1 MRPLARFS
9 INNSVL
15 VHMLIAALL
24 LMGTWSFIQ
33 LPREL
38 MSEIAFNWVFIRVDL
53 PSAAPQ
59 EIETQIALPVEAAIE
74 RVQEVSSVTVRCK
87 EGYVFFSVKFE
98 QIADD
103 DFDTAYQQLKDEVG
117 TVALPDDAEDPY
129 WVNFSSQDFV
139 PMVQV
144 VIAGEL
150 PKGELFDLAERVRE
164 GVEDIDGIGK
174 IEVGGISEREVH
186 VDVDPDALAAAHM
199 SLMEIGAA
207 LQASNINVPGGL
219 MSVGRSE
226 VLLRTVGAFS
236 AVGEVDEVVVRSG
249 TGGVVQIRDVAQ
261 VSDTWRKARVLT
273 RFEGE
278 PAVTLSV
285 SKQAGGNSIDLIAQI
300 RELTDRFNT
309 QLTEDDSKAR
319 LSITG
324 DTSIQI
330 HTLLQDL
337 QQNAL
342 LGMVLVVLVL
352 WLFLGLRTA
361 LLTAI
366 GIPLAF
372 LATFTFMWWSGETL
386 NGNSLFGLVLVL
398 GIIVDDAIVLVENA
412 VRHRAM
418 GKSRKDAVIDGVGE
432 VGVPITAAIL
442 TTIAAFLPLMLM
454 PGIMGK
460 FLRIIPVVV
469 SMALIASLIEALIS
483 LPLHV
488 YEFGERRPDALQGR
502 TKWFQRFVNPYL
514 RLLEWLTAARLP
526 GPLAYVLPL
535 VNALGLAITALLLA
549 LVVPGL
555 LLAIFGPTVA
565 LIGFAALVGGTL
577 LGFVGLILTG
587 RAGQLIRHFWGDLQH
602 VRWSVFAATYL
613 LMVPAALIIGLS
625 VDQDL
630 FGGEEIPQA
639 FVRVRMPEGTALEET
654 NRVIGELERLS
665 RKEVSE
671 AELQSMT
678 AHTGL
683 LMTDDEWFIKPS
695 VGQLI
700 LDFVPTA
707 DRDRRVEEIV
717 SQLRPFLDQVPG
729 PDSIEISAMKGGPPV
744 GGDIVLNLQGEDLD
758 RLVELSE
765 VVRQEMLEVE
775 GIQDVRSDWVLGKT
789 ELRAK
794 VDEGAAGVLGVSE
807 RDVGLAL
814 RAAFD
819 GIEATNFVDGDDEVP
834 VLVRYAERFRN
845 DPGWIMR
852 TPVPLAAGGTVPL
865 GDIAR
870 LERGQSIDAIRR
882 YKGKRNIKVTASV
895 DKTITTPI
903 AATQEVQARL
913 ADFDARFPGY
923 GIDYSGE
930 FDEFSKSF
938 TALGWLGCFGM
949 LLVYMILGAQFR
961 SFSHPLVIIGFTFPG
976 ALLGAAV
983 ASAVTGTPVTLLTL
997 YGVVALLGIVVNDSL
1012 VFVTFIN
1019 AERRGGEPVGQAILN
1034 AGRVRLRPIVLTT
1047 VTTVFGLIPMAI
1059 GLGGRSDA
1067 WGPMATTIVFG
1078 LIVATATTL
1087 LVIPPVYRC
1096 LTDLED
1102 LGREALDGLGLR
1114 GTHPEVAPVTGPVP
1128 T

>member
-9 INNSVL
+9 LDNSVL
-15 VHMLIAALL
+15 VHMLVAALIL
-24 LMGTWSFIQ
+24 TGVWSYMQ

-38 MSEIAFNWVFIRVDL
+38 MSEISFNWVFIRVDL

-59 EIETQIALPVEAAIE
+59 EIETQIAVPVEAAIE

-103 DFDTAYQQLKDEVG
+103 EFDTAYQQLKDEVG
-117 TVALPDDAEDPY
+117 SVPLPDDAEDPF

-150 PKGELFDLAERVRE
+150 PKGELYDLADRVKE
-164 GVEDIDGIGK
+164 GIENIDGIGK
-174 IEVGGISEREVH
+174 IEVGGVSEREVH
-186 VDVDPDALAAAHM
+186 VDVDPDALAAARM
-199 SLMEIGAA
+199 TLMEISGA
-207 LQASNINVPGGL
+207 LQRSNVNVPGGL

-226 VLLRTVGAFS
+226 LLLRTVGAFS
-236 AVGEVDEVVVRSG
+236 AVEEVDEVVVR
-249 TGGVVQIRDVAQ
+249 TGDEGVVRVGDVAD
-261 VSDTWRKARVLT
+261 VSDTWRTSRVLT

-285 SKQAGGNSIDLIAQI
+285 SKQAGGNSIALIEQI
-300 RELTDRFNT
+300 RALMGRFNG
-309 QLTEDDSKAR
+309 QLSEDESAAR

-330 HTLLQDL
+330 DTLLKDL
-337 QQNAL
+337 QQNAV
-342 LGMVLVVLVL
+342 LGMILVVMVL

-361 LLTAI
+361 LLTAV

-372 LATFTFMWWSGETL
+372 LAAFTFMYFSGETL

-398 GIIVDDAIVLVENA
+398 GMIVDDAIVLVENT
-412 VRHRAM
+412 VRHRSM
-418 GKSRKDAVIDGVGE
+418 GKSRRDAIIDGVGE
-432 VGVPITAAIL
+432 VGVPVTAAIL
-442 TTIAAFLPLMLM
+442 TTVAAFLPLMLM

-469 SMALIASLIEALIS
+469 SMALVASLIEALIS

-488 YEFGERRPDALQGR
+488 YEFGERRPDALEGR
-502 TKWFQRFVNPYL
+502 TRWFQRIVDPYL
-514 RLLEWLTAARLP
+514 RLLRWLTSARLP
-526 GPLAYVLPL
+526 GVLAYVLPL
-535 VNALGLAITALLLA
+535 VNVVGLGITALLLA
-549 LVVPGL
+549 IVPPGL
-555 LLAIFGPTVA
+555 LFAIFGPQVA
-565 LIGFAALVGGTL
+565 LAGFVVLLGGTL
-577 LGFVGLILTG
+577 LGFVGLLLTG
-587 RAGQLIRHFWGDLQH
+587 RAGLLLRHFWGDLQH

-613 LMVPAALIIGLS
+613 VMVPAALIIGLS
-625 VDQDL
+625 VDRDL
-630 FGGEEIPQA
+630 FGGEEVPQA
-639 FVRVRMPEGTALEET
+639 FVRIRMSEGTALEET
-654 NRVIGELERLS
+654 NRVVAEMERLA
-665 RKEVSE
+665 RAEVSGD
-671 AELQSMT
+671 ELDAMT

-683 LMTDDEWFIKPS
+683 LMTEDEWFLKPS

-717 SQLRPFLDQVPG
+717 SALRPVLEQVPG
-729 PDSIEISAMKGGPPV
+729 PDSLEVTAMKGGPPV
-744 GGDIVLNLQGEDLD
+744 GGDIVLNLQGDDLD

-765 VVRQEMLEVE
+765 VVRGEMLEVN
-775 GIQDVRSDWVLGKT
+775 GIGDVRSDWVLGKT
-789 ELRAK
+789 ELRAR

-819 GIEATNFVDGDDEVP
+819 GIEATHFVDGDDEVP

-845 DPGWIMR
+845 DPGWITR
-852 TPVPLAAGGTVPL
+852 TPVPLASGGTVPL
-865 GDIAR
+865 GDIAA
-870 LERGQSIDAIRR
+870 LERGRSVDAIRR
-882 YKGKRNIKVTASV
+882 YKGKRNIKVTGSV

-903 AATQEVQARL
+903 AATQEVRARL
-913 ADFDARFPGY
+913 ADFNTRFPGY
-923 GIDYSGE
+923 NIDYSGE

-1012 VFVTFIN
+1012 VLVTFIN
-1019 AERRGGEPVGQAILN
+1019 AERRSGVEVGEAILN

-1047 VTTVFGLIPMAI
+1047 LTTVFGLVPMAI

-1096 LTDLED
+1096 LSDLED
-1102 LGREALDGLGLR
+1102 LAFEAFEGLGLG
-1114 GTHPEVAPVTGPVP
+1114 GTRSEVDAVDGPVP
-1128 T
+1128 A